1 MATDFWFKF
10 NFKDWANDVR
20 PLSLTAR
27 GLLLEM
33 IIYMRQAPVVGQMP
47 NDIRFIVR
55 LTGGLTEEI
64 TESITE
70 FKNFGI
76 LDFVKNDDGTETII
90 SRRIVKEFER
100 SRINAENGKNGGN
113 PKLKKE
119 IRLTESVNQ
128 NSNQTHNRTSN
139 SIFNSNSEDDFIEKG
154 VQGEKQITAEMLAKI
169 PEKVHEFA
177 DRALM
182 DLSLLQSCQNKNSKI
197 TEHEYV
203 KLVEEFRNVQIHGTD
218 YYHVYQGFK
227 RHLLNS
233 SLLKNWDTTKGNAK
247 TKSGQAL
254 TRNLASEIKYD
265 QNGNAIL

>member
-1 MATDFWFKF
+1 M
-10 NFKDWANDVR
+10 KDPAFLFYPGDYLR
-20 PLSLTAR
+20 DT
-27 GLLLEM
+27 
-33 IIYMRQAPVVGQMP
+33 QC
-47 NDIRFIVR
+47 
-55 LTGGLTEEI
+55 LTEQAQVAYDRIMCEHIRNICISQTTLNFLTKRLDELERAQIMEI
-64 TESITE
+64 LEGVDGGFAIPWVRESIIKRRE
-70 FKNFGI
+70 YS
-76 LDFVKNDDGTETII
+76 E
-90 SRRIVKEFER
+90 SRRNNRKSKPEKQNEKPITKHPNTSSTYVQHMENENENEIVKE
-100 SRINAENGKNGGN
+100 
-113 PKLKKE
+113 
-119 IRLTESVNQ
+119 VY
-128 NSNQTHNRTSN
+128 
-139 SIFNSNSEDDFIEKG
+139 IEKG

-182 DLSLLQSCQNKNSKI
+182 DLSLLQSCQNKNSRI

-254 TRNLASEIKYD
+254 SRNLASEIKYD

>member
-47 NDIRFIVR
+47 NDIRLIVR

-76 LDFVKNDDGTETII
+76 LDFVKNDDGSETII

-100 SRINAENGKNGGN
+100 SRINAQNGKNGGN
-113 PKLKKE
+113 PKLKKQ

-128 NSNQTHNRTSN
+128 NENQTHNRTSN
-139 SIFNSNSEDDFIEKG
+139 SISNSNFDSEIENKKAWFQIFWDKYG
-154 VQGEKQITAEMLAKI
+154 KKQDSKKCFEKWMKLTDAEINTALDKVDLYVASTPDVQFRKNPLTWLNGKCWNDEIILNSQKQLPTKFEQAAK
-169 PEKVHEFA
+169 A
-177 DRALM
+177 D
-182 DLSLLQSCQNKNSKI
+182 LQSMI
-197 TEHEYV
+197 RYE
-203 KLVEEFRNVQIHGTD
+203 
-218 YYHVYQGFK
+218 
-227 RHLLNS
+227 
-233 SLLKNWDTTKGNAK
+233 
-247 TKSGQAL
+247 
-254 TRNLASEIKYD
+254 
-265 QNGNAIL
+265 

>member
-47 NDIRFIVR
+47 NDIRLIVR
-55 LTGGLTEEI
+55 LTGALTEEI

-76 LDFVKNDDGTETII
+76 LDFVKNDDGSETII

-113 PKLKKE
+113 PKLKKQS
-119 IRLTESVNQ
+119 RLTESVNQ
-128 NSNQTHNRTSN
+128 NDNQTHNRTSN
-139 SIFNSNSEDDFIEKG
+139 SISNSNFDSENENKKAWFEVFWETYDKKTLKPKAIDQWMKLSEKDMMSALDAVG
-154 VQGEKQITAEMLAKI
+154 AYVASKPDKQYRKDAFRWIRDKCWNDEIILPNQLKSKFEQTASVDLKSLIT
-169 PEKVHEFA
+169 
-177 DRALM
+177 
-182 DLSLLQSCQNKNSKI
+182 
-197 TEHEYV
+197 
-203 KLVEEFRNVQIHGTD
+203 
-218 YYHVYQGFK
+218 
-227 RHLLNS
+227 
-233 SLLKNWDTTKGNAK
+233 
-247 TKSGQAL
+247 
-254 TRNLASEIKYD
+254 YD
-265 QNGNAIL
+265 EPSNH